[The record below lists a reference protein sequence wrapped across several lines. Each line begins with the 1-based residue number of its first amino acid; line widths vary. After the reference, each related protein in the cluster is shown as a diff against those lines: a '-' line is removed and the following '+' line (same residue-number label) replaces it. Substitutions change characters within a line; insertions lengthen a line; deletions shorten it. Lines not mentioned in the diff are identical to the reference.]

1 MDASDKKIIYYLL
14 KDGRTPQRKIASSI
28 GISAQALNY
37 RMTKLIDDG
46 ILKKFVL
53 RVHPNFYGKRN
64 GFAAFIGDGKYNGDV
79 VSKFHCLEK
88 INLYEFDGQG
98 LDEVESKIE
107 NAVRVLGEPIMKYIP
122 PQRNPGIN
130 VGDLDKNILEILRK
144 DPRIKLSDIAQGLG
158 VPYMT
163 AKRRLD
169 LMKSKGM
176 ASVVPLVDLSR
187 GDIVI
192 FSIFSRKFSILN
204 PVLEDYSLFVISDE
218 ENGIFVCYS
227 DNLSNA
233 KGAITRVR
241 DIDSEAE
248 VMIIYEYEFFH

>member
-37 RMTKLIDDG
+37 RMSKLIDGG
-46 ILKKFVL
+46 ILRKFVL
-53 RVHPNFYGKRN
+53 RVHPNFYGRRN
-64 GFAAFIGDGKYNGDV
+64 GFAAFIGDGKYSGDV

-88 INLYEFDGQG
+88 INLYEFDGNS
-98 LDEVESKIE
+98 LEEVESKIE
-107 NAVRVLGEPIMKYIP
+107 GAMKVLGEPIMKYIP
-122 PQRNPGIN
+122 PARNPGIN
-130 VGDLDKNILEILRK
+130 VGTLDTKILDILRK
-144 DPRIKLSDIAQGLG
+144 DPRIKLSEMAQELG

-169 LMKSKGM
+169 LMKSRGL
-176 ASVVPLVDLSR
+176 ASVVPLVDLSK

-192 FSIFSRKFSILN
+192 FSIFSTKFSILN
-204 PVLEDYSLFVISDE
+204 PVLADYSLFVISDE

-227 DNLSNA
+227 DNLSIA

-241 DIDSEAE
+241 EIDPEVE
-248 VMIIYEYEFFH
+248 VMIIYEYEFYH

>member
-1 MDASDKKIIYYLL
+1 MDASDKKILYYLL
-14 KDGRTPQRKIASSI
+14 KDGRTPQRKIASNI
-28 GISAQALNY
+28 GISPQALNY
-37 RMTKLIDDG
+37 RMAKLIEDG
-46 ILKKFVL
+46 ILKRFVL

-64 GFAAFIGDGKYNGDV
+64 GFAAFIGDGKYDGDV

-98 LDEVESKIE
+98 LDEVESKID
-107 NAVRVLGEPIMKYIP
+107 NAVKVLGEPIMKYIP
-122 PQRNPGIN
+122 QPRNSGIN
-130 VGDLDKNILEILRK
+130 MSDLDRSILEILKK
-144 DPRIKLSDIAQGLG
+144 DPRIKLSDIAQEID

-169 LMKSKGM
+169 LMKSRGLV
-176 ASVVPLVDLSR
+176 SVVPLVDLSR

-192 FSIFSRKFSILN
+192 FSIFSRKFSILK
-204 PVLEDYSLFVISDE
+204 PLLEDYSLFVVSDE

>member
-37 RMTKLIDDG
+37 RMTKLMDDG
-46 ILKKFVL
+46 ILKRFVL

-64 GFAAFIGDGKYNGDV
+64 GFAAFIGDGKYTGDV

-98 LDEVESKIE
+98 LDEVESKIDS
-107 NAVRVLGEPIMKYIP
+107 AVKVLGEPIMKYIP
-122 PQRNPGIN
+122 PSRNLGIN
-130 VGDLDKNILEILRK
+130 VGDLDKSILEILRK
-144 DPRIKLSDIAQGLG
+144 DPRIKLSDIAQDLG

-169 LMKSKGM
+169 LMKSKGL
-176 ASVVPLVDLSR
+176 ASVVPLVDLSK

-233 KGAITRVR
+233 KGAINRVR

-248 VMIIYEYEFFH
+248 VMIIYEYEFYH

>member
-1 MDASDKKIIYYLL
+1 MEASDKKIIYFLL

-37 RMTKLIDDG
+37 RMTKLIENG
-46 ILKKFVL
+46 ILKRFVL
-53 RVHPNFYGKRN
+53 RIHPNFYGKMN

-88 INLYEFDGQG
+88 INIYEFDGQG
-98 LDEVESKIE
+98 LEEVESKIK
-107 NAVRVLGEPIMKYIP
+107 NAVNVLGEPIMKYIP
-122 PQRNPGIN
+122 QPRNLGIQA
-130 VGDLDKNILEILRK
+130 GDLDKRILEIMKK
-144 DPRIKLSDIAQGLG
+144 DPRIKISDIAQKLGLSYTI
-158 VPYMT
+158 V
-163 AKRRLD
+163 KRRLD
-169 LMKSKGM
+169 LMKSKGL

-192 FSIFSRKFSILN
+192 FSIFSRKFSILK
-204 PVLEDYSLFVISDE
+204 PLLDDYSLFVVSDK

-241 DIDSEAE
+241 DSDSEAE
-248 VMIIYEYEFFH
+248 VMIIYEYEFYP

>member
-1 MDASDKKIIYYLL
+1 
-14 KDGRTPQRKIASSI
+14 
-28 GISAQALNY
+28 
-37 RMTKLIDDG
+37 
-46 ILKKFVL
+46 
-53 RVHPNFYGKRN
+53 
-64 GFAAFIGDGKYNGDV
+64 
-79 VSKFHCLEK
+79 
-88 INLYEFDGQG
+88 
-98 LDEVESKIE
+98 
-107 NAVRVLGEPIMKYIP
+107 MKYIP

-130 VGDLDKNILEILRK
+130 VGELDKNILEILRK
-144 DPRIKLSDIAQGLG
+144 DPRIKLSDIAQDLG

-227 DNLSNA
+227 DNLANA

>member
-98 LDEVESKIE
+98 QDEVESKIE

-130 VGDLDKNILEILRK
+130 VGELDKNILEILRK
-144 DPRIKLSDIAQGLG
+144 DPRIKLSDIAQDLG

-227 DNLSNA
+227 DNLANA

>member
-192 FSIFSRKFSILN
+192 FSIFSKKFSILN

>member
-144 DPRIKLSDIAQGLG
+144 DPRIKLSDIAQDLG

-192 FSIFSRKFSILN
+192 FSIFSKKFSILN

>member
-144 DPRIKLSDIAQGLG
+144 DPRIKLSDIAQDLG

>member
-1 MDASDKKIIYYLL
+1 MDAEDKKIIYYLL
-14 KDGRTPQRKIASSI
+14 KDGRMPQRKIASSI

-37 RMTKLIDDG
+37 RMKKLIDDG

-53 RVHPNFYGKRN
+53 RVHPNFYGRRN
-64 GFAAFIGDGKYNGDV
+64 GFAAFIGDGKYDGDV

-88 INLYEFDGQG
+88 INLYEFDGIG
-98 LDEVESKIE
+98 LDEVESKID
-107 NAVRVLGEPIMKYIP
+107 NAVKVLGEPIMKYIP
-122 PQRNPGIN
+122 PPIDSEITPGN
-130 VGDLDKNILEILRK
+130 LDKGILEILKK
-144 DPRIKLSDIAQGLG
+144 DPRIKLSDIAQELG

-169 LMKSKGM
+169 LMKSRGL

-192 FSIFSRKFSILN
+192 FSLFSKKFSILK
-204 PVLEDYSLFVISDE
+204 PLLEDYSLFFVSDE
-218 ENGIFVCYS
+218 EKGIFVCYS

-233 KGAITRVR
+233 KAAITRVR